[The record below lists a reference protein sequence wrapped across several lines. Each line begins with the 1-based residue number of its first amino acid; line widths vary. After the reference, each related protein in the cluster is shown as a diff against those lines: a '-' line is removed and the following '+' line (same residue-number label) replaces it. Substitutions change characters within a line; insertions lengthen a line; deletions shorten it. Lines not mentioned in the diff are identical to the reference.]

1 MLRALTIILALAQFC
16 SLSFAKTIHTA
27 IPSSGAPLERSTE
40 DILQLGARY
49 EHGEGVA
56 RDFARAREL
65 YCEAAQVGAAGA
77 YLNLGWMY
85 LNGRGVARDD
95 NIAVFWLQRAAEH
108 GVTQAANILHL
119 LSTTIGAEKSSC
131 IQKPNNQGHP
141 PAELRKLVT
150 AKAQAAGVDAKL
162 VMAIISAE
170 SGFDPAAVSAKNA
183 RGLMQLTSETAKRF
197 GVRDPFNIDENLRGG
212 ISFLAYL
219 MKRFHG
225 DVALTLAAYNAGE
238 GAIDEWDGIPPYKE
252 TINYVGRVTSICAC
266 FDPNDGRP
274 HSGN

>member
-1 MLRALTIILALAQFC
+1 MLKTFIAILALTQFC
-16 SLSFAKTIHTA
+16 SLSFAKNVQVIGT
-27 IPSSGAPLERSTE
+27 SSAVPLERPTE
-40 DILQLGARY
+40 LLQLGTRY

-56 RDFARAREL
+56 RDFGRAREL
-65 YCEAAQVGAAGA
+65 YCEAAQLGAAKA

-85 LNGRGVARDD
+85 LNGRGVTRDD
-95 NIAVFWLQRAAEH
+95 NVAVFWLHRAAEH
-108 GVTQAANILHL
+108 GVTQASNILNL

-131 IQKPNNQGHP
+131 IKKSNNQIYP
-141 PAELRKLVT
+141 PEELRKLVT

-162 VMAIISAE
+162 VLAIISTE
-170 SGFDPAAVSAKNA
+170 SAFDPAAVSAKNA

-197 GVRDPFNIDENLRGG
+197 GVQDPFNIDENIRGG

-225 DVALTLAAYNAGE
+225 DVALALAAYNAGE

-266 FDPNDGRP
+266 FDPTGGRTR
-274 HSGN
+274 SGN